1 MGHANCK
8 HPEKHPEKHGKPAA
22 PKPAPEIKKPSLAK
36 RIVAAVKGSA

>member
-8 HPEKHPEKHGKPAA
+8 HPEKHGKPAKPAA